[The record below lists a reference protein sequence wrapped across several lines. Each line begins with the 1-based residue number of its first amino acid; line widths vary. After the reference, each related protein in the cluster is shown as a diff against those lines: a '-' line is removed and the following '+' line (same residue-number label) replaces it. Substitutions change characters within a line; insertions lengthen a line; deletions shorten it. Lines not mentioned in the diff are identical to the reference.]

1 MEFGWTPEQ
10 GAFRE
15 SVIGFAQRELSH
27 GLPQRDHD
35 GVFDAAAWRKC
46 AAFGIQGLLVDPTY
60 GGSGADALTV
70 TVAMEALGYACG
82 EGGLLF
88 SLNAHMWAVQHPIER
103 FGTDEQKQRYLP
115 GLVDG
120 SLIGAHAMS
129 EPDSG
134 SDAFSLTTH
143 AKPEDG
149 GWRLSGTKMFVTNAP
164 VADVFIVFATTDPP
178 RGFFGVCAFLLDR
191 DTPGLTIGAPLQ
203 KMGLRTSPMAEV
215 FLDDCAI
222 GSDALLGRPG
232 GGMAIFTSS
241 MERERSLILACTI
254 GAMERML
261 EKSLAYAKERRQFG
275 QPIGKNQS
283 VANKI
288 VDMKLRLETARLLLY
303 RLAWSIDQGAKVD
316 LDSALV
322 KLYLAES
329 YVASALDALQTHGGY
344 GYMVDYEIERD
355 VRDALGSR
363 LYSGT
368 SEIQRNLAARYMGL

>member
-1 MEFGWTPEQ
+1 MEFGWTAEQ
-10 GAFRE
+10 AAFRE
-15 SVIGFAQRELSH
+15 SVIGFARRELSH
-27 GLPQRDHD
+27 DVLPRDHD
-35 GVFDAAAWRKC
+35 GVFDADAWRKC
-46 AAFGIQGLLVDPTY
+46 ASFGIQGLLVDPAY

-103 FGTDEQKQRYLP
+103 FGTPEQKQRYLP

-143 AKPEDG
+143 AKADEG
-149 GWRLSGTKMFVTNAP
+149 GWRLSGSKMFVTNAP
-164 VADVFIVFATTDPP
+164 VADVFLVFATTDPS

-191 DTPGLTIGAPLQ
+191 DTPGLTVGPTLQ

-215 FLDDCAI
+215 FLDDCGI
-222 GSDALLGRPG
+222 GPDALLGRPG
-232 GGMAIFTSS
+232 GGMAVFTSS

-261 EKSLAYAKERRQFG
+261 EKSLAYARERRQFG

-368 SEIQRNLAARYMGL
+368 SEIQRNLAARYLGL